1 MTRRRWIADEFD
13 LAANRAALT
22 GVHAEHLIRVLRVRV
37 GQHFDVV
44 LPTHPPQVHSGQV
57 IAVENSRVAFQLEDK
72 THRED
77 QRALITLLLSIF
89 KFDRMEWAIEKAV
102 ELGVNAIVPIVASRT
117 QKHLAAAAKKRM
129 DRWRR
134 IAQQAAEQSRRNSI
148 PEVSEPVPLRDAI
161 GNRNEF
167 LVVLAESGAELGL
180 REVLRSAPANAAL
193 ALAIGPEGG
202 WTEQELQLFS
212 ASGWRTASLGQNILR
227 AETAAIAALAVAQN
241 FR

>member
-1 MTRRRWIADEFD
+1 
-13 LAANRAALT
+13 
-22 GVHAEHLIRVLRVRV
+22 
-37 GQHFDVV
+37 
-44 LPTHPPQVHSGQV
+44 
-57 IAVENSRVAFQLEDK
+57 
-72 THRED
+72 
-77 QRALITLLLSIF
+77 
-89 KFDRMEWAIEKAV
+89 
-102 ELGVNAIVPIVASRT
+102 
-117 QKHLAAAAKKRM
+117 M